1 MPQPLSPPGTAAG
14 KPQPPPPKEDDALTY
29 IYVKFRKGI
38 DGNIDRRTVKF
49 FDGTETIYAPVT
61 DWNARLDASD
71 RASWGAT
78 GMSLNADELE
88 VREMERRPGGKR
100 GWFELDATGNVY
112 AEGQRFT
119 ALGDRLTYAERN
131 DHLVLRG
138 DPAELYRENDAGG
151 DRHKTLTNL
160 IEYWFADG
168 RISLN
173 GGQLNLSL
181 PPAQDRKPKTPP
193 AAPR

>member
-1 MPQPLSPPGTAAG
+1 MML
-14 KPQPPPPKEDDALTY
+14 E
-29 IYVKFRKGI
+29 
-38 DGNIDRRTVKF
+38 
-49 FDGTETIYAPVT
+49 
-61 DWNARLDASD
+61 
-71 RASWGAT
+71 
-78 GMSLNADELE
+78 ADTLE

-100 GWFELDATGNVY
+100 GWFELDATDNVS

-151 DRHKTLTNL
+151 PRHETRTNL

-168 RISLN
+168 RVSLN
-173 GGQLNLSL
+173 GGAFNLSL
-181 PPAQDRKPKTPP
+181 PPAHGREKKP
-193 AAPR
+193 AAVTPRSAPRRPSALATTLGAFRCTGMPAPRRPTSPPTASRRLRGPSCRG